1 MEFEMQVAS
10 LDLKTAAKIHDDES
24 LDLTFRDLSFT
35 TGKGKPFSC
44 ASLCYSILIAANSTP
59 RYTVT
64 DDAKEVHFT
73 VRFLL
78 RMCSANPQSNQILCY
93 VIQPCNNDTCL

>member
-10 LDLKTAAKIHDDES
+10 SDLKTAAKIHDDES

-44 ASLCYSILIAANSTP
+44 ASLCYSILNAANSTP
-59 RYTVT
+59 
-64 DDAKEVHFT
+64 
-73 VRFLL
+73 LL
-78 RMCSANPQSNQILCY
+78 TMQRKCILPLGFCY
-93 VIQPCNNDTCL
+93 VCAAATPNRIRFFVM